1 MGFLPDIEE
10 FKKLVDEIY
19 SKNEVSIAVEEA
31 KKYDIFNLISRVS
44 ALNLFHQNQ
53 TKSVILDAYIEG
65 LLCQTRDQFPS
76 KYTISSGKFR
86 RIINHISDTNLKHLI
101 DPPENMFV
109 QNIMFYG
116 NYRVLNGIDQTPAYN
131 LQHMISVLFA
141 KGIEYP
147 KEFLDET
154 YVLVNGMLKI
164 SEKIVGGILNTE
176 NNHDTDEGKRLV
188 IPSTIE
194 LNKYTELVI
203 TDGTDFRKLFLNR
216 IELLDLVTIE
226 FGVQFESDFNNK
238 SFYTR
243 PFLYN
248 EEKDQYILLNAG
260 LLPTAIVFWITC
272 LAKKH
277 GIFEE
282 VLENYNDYIFYE
294 CQNYLCNLGHKEA
307 LESQMGIDLF
317 SSSGYKE
324 YIASA
329 QNNQLVIVQ
338 YLYDDGKNYNACTL
352 HSTIEKKEFNDV
364 VSERLS
370 YHYSK
375 IIEYGVEKE
384 NIFVIIIINSL
395 GRGMAYGI
403 KTYDYCY
410 PPLRI
415 HPFELMC
422 ISVNEKAESAFIPRY
437 LKAKSNLQT
446 FETGMLSEL
455 NQIEIYCNNNY
466 SFYMNDEF
474 APREVT
480 IYFAPGSSL
489 DYIIRAIQ
497 KEDRRLVKDAHGI
510 RFVEVVLN
518 DEKRKIYVDPNCVK
532 GQEICYYIEF
542 KTLNIWIVVKEIS
555 NVKKINLCY
564 SLVDLISYWL
574 AECRTVLDQIDG
586 CGHTYEIQIL
596 LSDGE
601 DQNYSYIDIENS
613 KSFSETLEIYNS
625 FPIMKVCV
633 SPEAFQYL
641 NYYDNSREKEFITI
655 LIDYICKLVG
665 KKDKINYDLN
675 VLFPNPIQK
684 KLFSLDYQE
693 YHYFE
698 PTKDQANHFVHGED
712 EDTLLDEIGEELLE
726 IGNWNIGVV
735 NNGDR
740 TKIVHEVV
748 GILYRKLQQ
757 EVSVL
762 SPRNLIEILY
772 DDLEKVLFKL
782 MLSQK
787 RYAEDVACYPEK
799 EQEIFEQTNRDN
811 KSSIALR
818 FLIEYI
824 AAVPPKGD
832 INIGENQYERLMAIC
847 SLIID
852 WSYRNDLFYY
862 QIFNTP
868 IEILKSHRIGMK
880 QQEFQHMF
888 SVNEAIRKEQLI
900 ASSVLDNSG
909 DLVEYKS
916 FWEEINDAFEKE
928 YGYSFYQ
935 LKLFTEG
942 LREYSKRQSS
952 NTVYIAKTT
961 DIIEFMSK
969 YDVSFNEE
977 KVGVIID
984 SIALR
989 KREDFLVPPEP
1000 FRKEDV
1006 YPWRFNRELS
1016 FTRRPIIIRG
1026 DEMIWGNR
1034 QLDHMIRFTL
1044 GLINNGKLKAHSSE
1058 MNSLVGRISDE
1069 RGAEFNDFIY
1079 KILVNLNV
1087 FEVHPNISKVNG
1099 VYISENNNTL
1109 GDIDVLIID
1118 REYHK
1123 IIAAEVKNFNFS
1135 KNPYEMHLEYKKMFE
1150 NTKKKKGYYTKH
1162 CRRVD
1167 WCNKHIEDF
1176 KKQYELDDG
1185 SWKVIGLFILSQPLV
1200 SAEIYHKEIKMLTE
1214 KELSVSSIRNIY

>member
-1 MGFLPDIEE
+1 MDFLPDIEKVKN
-10 FKKLVDEIY
+10 FFDGTD
-19 SKNEVSIAVEEA
+19 SKNEISIAVEEA

-53 TKSVILDAYIEG
+53 TKSVILDTYIEG
-65 LLCQTRDQFPS
+65 VLCQTRDQFPS

-86 RIINHISDTNLKHLI
+86 KIINQISDTSLKYSI

-147 KEFLDET
+147 KEFLDAT
-154 YVLVNGMLKI
+154 YILVNGMLEI

-176 NNHDTDEGKRLV
+176 NNHDTDEEKGIM
-188 IPSTIE
+188 IPSAME

-203 TDGTDFRKLFLNR
+203 TNGADFRKLFLNR

-226 FGVQFESDFNNK
+226 FGVQFEGDFDNK

-272 LAKKH
+272 LAKKY

-282 VLENYNDYIFYE
+282 VLENYNDYIFHE
-294 CQNYLCNLGHKEA
+294 CQKYLCNLGHKKV

-317 SSSGYKE
+317 SNSGYKE
-324 YIASA
+324 YIASV

-364 VSERLS
+364 VSKRLS

-384 NIFVIIIINSL
+384 DIFVIIIINSL

-403 KTYDYCY
+403 KKYDYCY

-422 ISVNEKAESAFIPRY
+422 ISINEKAESVFIPRY
-437 LKAKSNLQT
+437 LKAKNNLQT
-446 FETGMLSEL
+446 FETGILSEL

-474 APREVT
+474 APGEVT
-480 IYFAPGSSL
+480 TYFAPGDSL

-497 KEDRRLVKDAHGI
+497 KEDRRLVEDAYGT

-518 DEKRKIYVDPNCVK
+518 DEKRKIYVDPNCAK
-532 GQEICYYIEF
+532 SHEIRYYIEF
-542 KTLNIWIVVKEIS
+542 KTFNIWIVAKEIS
-555 NVKKINLCY
+555 NVRKIDLCY

-574 AECRTVLDQIDG
+574 SECRIVLDQIDG

-596 LSDGE
+596 LSDGA
-601 DQNYSYIDIENS
+601 DQYYYYKENP
-613 KSFSETLEIYNS
+613 KSFSETLEISNL
-625 FPIMKVCV
+625 FPVMEICV

-641 NYYDNSREKEFITI
+641 NYCDNSREKE
-655 LIDYICKLVG
+655 LIAIIIDHICKLVG
-665 KKDKINYDLN
+665 KIDKINYDLN
-675 VLFPNPIQK
+675 ALFPNPIQK
-684 KLFSLDYQE
+684 KIFSLDYQE

-698 PTKDQANHFVHGED
+698 PTENRENHFVHGED
-712 EDTLLDEIGEELLE
+712 EDILLNEIGEEILE
-726 IGNWNIGVV
+726 VENWNIGIVDDE
-735 NNGDR
+735 DR

-748 GILYRKLQQ
+748 GILYKKLQQ

-762 SPRNLIEILY
+762 SSRNLIEVLY

-787 RYAEDVACYPEK
+787 RYAEDIACYPEK

-811 KSSIALR
+811 KSSIALK
-818 FLIEYI
+818 FLIEY
-824 AAVPPKGD
+824 
-832 INIGENQYERLMAIC
+832 
-847 SLIID
+847 
-852 WSYRNDLFYY
+852 
-862 QIFNTP
+862 
-868 IEILKSHRIGMK
+868 
-880 QQEFQHMF
+880 
-888 SVNEAIRKEQLI
+888 
-900 ASSVLDNSG
+900 
-909 DLVEYKS
+909 KS
-916 FWEEINDAFEKE
+916 FGEEINAAFEKE

-942 LREYSKRQSS
+942 LREYSKRQSGD
-952 NTVYIAKTT
+952 TVYVARIM
-961 DIIEFMSK
+961 DIIEFMSA
-969 YDVSFNEE
+969 YNASFNEE
-977 KVGVIID
+977 VVGLIID

-989 KREDFLVPPEP
+989 QREDFLVPPEP

-1044 GLINNGKLKAHSSE
+1044 GLINNGKLKAHSSK

-1079 KILVNLNV
+1079 KILVNFNV
-1087 FEVHPNISKVNG
+1087 FEVYPNISKVNG
-1099 VYISENNNTL
+1099 VYIAENNNTL

-1167 WCNKHIEDF
+1167 WCNKHIDDF
-1176 KKQYELDDG
+1176 KKQYGLDDG
-1185 SWKVIGLFILSQPLV
+1185 DWRVIGVFILSQSLV
-1200 SAEIYHKEIKMLTE
+1200 STEIYHKEIKMLTE

>member
-1 MGFLPDIEE
+1 MDFLPDIEMFRNSFWE
-10 FKKLVDEIY
+10 SD

-31 KKYDIFNLISRVS
+31 KKYDIYNLISRIS

-53 TKSVILDAYIEG
+53 TKSVILDTYIEG
-65 LLCQTRDQFPS
+65 LLHQTRDQFQS

-86 RIINHISDTNLKHLI
+86 RIINQILDTNLKYLI

-131 LQHMISVLFA
+131 LQHMISILFA

-154 YVLVNGMLKI
+154 YILVNGMLKI
-164 SEKIVGGILNTE
+164 SEKIVKGILNTE
-176 NNHDTDEGKRLV
+176 NNHDTDEEKRII
-188 IPSTIE
+188 IPSAME
-194 LNKYTELVI
+194 LNKYAELVI
-203 TDGTDFRKLFLNR
+203 IEGVDFRKLFLNR

-226 FGVQFESDFNNK
+226 FGIEFEDDFYNK

-248 EEKDQYILLNAG
+248 EEQDQYLLLNAG

-272 LAKKH
+272 LAKKY
-277 GIFEE
+277 GIFEK
-282 VLENYNDYIFYE
+282 VLGNYNDYIFHE
-294 CQNYLCNLGHKEA
+294 CKKYLRNLGHQKV
-307 LESQMGIDLF
+307 LESQMNIELF
-317 SSSGYKE
+317 SCSGYKE
-324 YIASA
+324 YIVSV
-329 QNNQLVIVQ
+329 QNNQLMIVQ
-338 YLYDDGKNYNACTL
+338 YLYDDGKNYDACTL
-352 HSTIEKKEFNDV
+352 HSHIGEKDFNDV
-364 VSERLS
+364 VSKRLS

-375 IIEYGVEKE
+375 IVEYGVRKE
-384 NIFVIIIINSL
+384 DIFVIIIINSL
-395 GRGMAYGI
+395 GRGMTYGI

-410 PPLRI
+410 PPLRV

-422 ISVNEKAESAFIPRY
+422 ISINEKSENVFIPRY
-437 LKAKSNLQT
+437 LKAKNSLRT
-446 FETGMLSEL
+446 FETGILSEL

-474 APREVT
+474 APGEVT
-480 IYFAPGSSL
+480 TYFAPGDSL

-497 KEDRRLVKDAHGI
+497 KEDRRLVEDAHGT
-510 RFVEVVLN
+510 RFVEVILN
-518 DEKRKIYVDPNCVK
+518 DEKRKIYVDSNCVER
-532 GQEICYYIEF
+532 QEICYYIEF
-542 KTLNIWIVVKEIS
+542 KTFNIWIVAKEIS
-555 NVKKINLCY
+555 NVKKMDLCY
-564 SLVDLISYWL
+564 SLLDLISYWL
-574 AECRTVLDQIDG
+574 SECRTVLDQIDG
-586 CGHTYEIQIL
+586 CGRTCEIQMIL
-596 LSDGE
+596 SNE
-601 DQNYSYIDIENS
+601 ADQYYYYKENP
-613 KSFSETLEIYNS
+613 KPFTEALEICNL
-625 FPIMKVCV
+625 FPVMEMCV

-641 NYYDNSREKEFITI
+641 NYCDNSREKEFITI
-655 LIDYICKLVG
+655 IIDHIRKLVG
-665 KKDKINYDLN
+665 ETDKIEYDLN
-675 VLFPNPIQK
+675 VLFSNQIQK
-684 KLFSLDYQE
+684 KLFSLDYQK
-693 YHYFE
+693 YRYLE
-698 PTKDQANHFVHGED
+698 PVEDRENHFVHGED
-712 EDTLLDEIGEELLE
+712 EDILLNEIGEELLG
-726 IGNWNIGVV
+726 IGKWNIGIVDD
-735 NNGDR
+735 GDR
-740 TKIVHEVV
+740 TKIAHEVV

-757 EVSVL
+757 EVSIL
-762 SPRNLIEILY
+762 SSRNLIEVLY

-787 RYAEDVACYPEK
+787 RYAEDIACYPEK

-811 KSSIALR
+811 KTSIALK

-824 AAVPPKGD
+824 AAVPPKGN
-832 INIGENQYERLMAIC
+832 INIGENQYERLLAIC

-852 WSYRNDLFYY
+852 WSYKNDLFYY

-900 ASSVLDNSG
+900 ASSVFDNSVN
-909 DLVEYKS
+909 LIEYKS

-928 YGYSFYQ
+928 YGYSLYQ
-935 LKLFTEG
+935 LKLLGEG

-952 NTVYIAKTT
+952 DTVYVAKMK
-961 DIIEFMSK
+961 DIIEFLSK
-969 YDVSFNEE
+969 YDESFNEE
-977 KVGVIID
+977 VVDLIID

-989 KREDFLVPPEP
+989 QREDFLVPPEP

-1006 YPWRFNRELS
+1006 YPWRFNRALS

-1026 DEMIWGNR
+1026 DEVIWGNR
-1034 QLDHMIRFTL
+1034 QIDHMIRFTL

-1058 MNSLVGRISDE
+1058 MNSLVGKISDE
-1069 RGAEFNDFIY
+1069 RGAEFNDLIY
-1079 KILVNLNV
+1079 KLLVNLNV
-1087 FEVHPNISKVNG
+1087 FEVYPNISKVNG
-1099 VYISENNNTL
+1099 VHISENNNTL

-1162 CRRVD
+1162 CRRID
-1167 WCNKHIEDF
+1167 WCNKYIENF
-1176 KKQYELDDG
+1176 KKQYRLDG
-1185 SWKVIGLFILSQPLV
+1185 SGWKVIGVFILSQPLV
-1200 SAEIYHKEIKMLTE
+1200 STEVYHKEIKILTE

>member
-1 MGFLPDIEE
+1 MDFLPDIEK
-10 FKKLVDEIY
+10 FKNFFDGTD
-19 SKNEVSIAVEEA
+19 SKNEISIAVEEA

-53 TKSVILDAYIEG
+53 TKSVILDTYIEG
-65 LLCQTRDQFPS
+65 VLCQTRDQFPS

-86 RIINHISDTNLKHLI
+86 KIINQISDTSLKYSI

-147 KEFLDET
+147 KEFLDAT
-154 YVLVNGMLKI
+154 YILVNGMLEI

-176 NNHDTDEGKRLV
+176 NNHDTDEEKSIM
-188 IPSTIE
+188 IPSAME

-203 TDGTDFRKLFLNR
+203 INGADFRKLFLNR

-226 FGVQFESDFNNK
+226 FGVQFEGDFDNK

-272 LAKKH
+272 LAKKY

-282 VLENYNDYIFYE
+282 VLENYNDYIFHE
-294 CQNYLCNLGHKEA
+294 CQKYLCNLGHKKV
-307 LESQMGIDLF
+307 LESQMSIDLF

-324 YIASA
+324 YIASV

-364 VSERLS
+364 VSKRLS

-384 NIFVIIIINSL
+384 DIFVIIIINSL

-403 KTYDYCY
+403 KKYDYCY

-422 ISVNEKAESAFIPRY
+422 ISINEKAENVFIPRY
-437 LKAKSNLQT
+437 LKAKNNLQT
-446 FETGMLSEL
+446 FETGILSEL

-480 IYFAPGSSL
+480 TYFAPGDSL

-497 KEDRRLVKDAHGI
+497 KEDRRLVEDAYGT

-518 DEKRKIYVDPNCVK
+518 DEKRKIYVDPNCAK
-532 GQEICYYIEF
+532 SHEIRYYIEF
-542 KTLNIWIVVKEIS
+542 KTFNIWIVAKEIS
-555 NVKKINLCY
+555 NVRKIDLCY

-574 AECRTVLDQIDG
+574 SECRIVFDQIDG
-586 CGHTYEIQIL
+586 CGNTYEIQIL
-596 LSDGE
+596 LSDGA
-601 DQNYSYIDIENS
+601 DQYYYYKENP
-613 KSFSETLEIYNS
+613 KSFSETLEISNL
-625 FPIMKVCV
+625 FPVMEICV

-641 NYYDNSREKEFITI
+641 NYCDNSREKE
-655 LIDYICKLVG
+655 LIAIIIDHICKLVG
-665 KKDKINYDLN
+665 KIDKINYDLN
-675 VLFPNPIQK
+675 ALFPNPIQK
-684 KLFSLDYQE
+684 KIFSLDYQE

-698 PTKDQANHFVHGED
+698 PTENRENHFVHGED
-712 EDTLLDEIGEELLE
+712 EDILLNEIGEEILE
-726 IGNWNIGVV
+726 VENWNIGIVDDE
-735 NNGDR
+735 DR

-748 GILYRKLQQ
+748 GILYKKLQQ
-757 EVSVL
+757 EVS
-762 SPRNLIEILY
+762 
-772 DDLEKVLFKL
+772 
-782 MLSQK
+782 
-787 RYAEDVACYPEK
+787 
-799 EQEIFEQTNRDN
+799 
-811 KSSIALR
+811 
-818 FLIEYI
+818 
-824 AAVPPKGD
+824 
-832 INIGENQYERLMAIC
+832 
-847 SLIID
+847 
-852 WSYRNDLFYY
+852 
-862 QIFNTP
+862 
-868 IEILKSHRIGMK
+868 
-880 QQEFQHMF
+880 
-888 SVNEAIRKEQLI
+888 
-900 ASSVLDNSG
+900 
-909 DLVEYKS
+909 
-916 FWEEINDAFEKE
+916 
-928 YGYSFYQ
+928 
-935 LKLFTEG
+935 
-942 LREYSKRQSS
+942 
-952 NTVYIAKTT
+952 
-961 DIIEFMSK
+961 
-969 YDVSFNEE
+969 FNE
-977 KVGVIID
+977 KIVGLIID

-989 KREDFLVPPEP
+989 QREDFLVPPEP

-1044 GLINNGKLKAHSSE
+1044 GLINNGKLKAHSSK

-1079 KILVNLNV
+1079 KILVNFNV
-1087 FEVHPNISKVNG
+1087 FEVYPNISKVNG
-1099 VYISENNNTL
+1099 VYIAENNNTL

-1167 WCNKHIEDF
+1167 WCNKHIDDF
-1176 KKQYELDDG
+1176 KKQYGLDDG
-1185 SWKVIGLFILSQPLV
+1185 DWRVIGVFILSQPLV
-1200 SAEIYHKEIKMLTE
+1200 STEIYHKEIKMLTE

>member
-1 MGFLPDIEE
+1 MDFLPDIEK
-10 FKKLVDEIY
+10 FKNFFDGTD
-19 SKNEVSIAVEEA
+19 SKNEISIAVEEA

-53 TKSVILDAYIEG
+53 TKSVILDTYIEG

-86 RIINHISDTNLKHLI
+86 KIINQISDTSLKYSI

-109 QNIMFYG
+109 QNVMFYG

-147 KEFLDET
+147 KEFLDAT
-154 YVLVNGMLKI
+154 YILVNGMLEI

-176 NNHDTDEGKRLV
+176 NNHDTDEEKGIM
-188 IPSTIE
+188 IPSAME

-203 TDGTDFRKLFLNR
+203 TNGADFRKLFLNR

-226 FGVQFESDFNNK
+226 FGVQFEGDFDNK

-272 LAKKH
+272 LAKKY

-282 VLENYNDYIFYE
+282 VLENYNDYIFHE
-294 CQNYLCNLGHKEA
+294 CQKYLCNLGHKKV

-324 YIASA
+324 YIASV

-364 VSERLS
+364 VSKRLS

-384 NIFVIIIINSL
+384 DIFVIIIINSL

-403 KTYDYCY
+403 KKYDYCY

-422 ISVNEKAESAFIPRY
+422 ISINEKAESVFIPRY
-437 LKAKSNLQT
+437 LKAKNNFQT
-446 FETGMLSEL
+446 FETGILSEL

-474 APREVT
+474 APGEVT
-480 IYFAPGSSL
+480 TYFAPGDSL

-497 KEDRRLVKDAHGI
+497 KEDRRLVEDAYGT

-518 DEKRKIYVDPNCVK
+518 DEKRKIYVDPNCAK
-532 GQEICYYIEF
+532 SHEIRYYIEF
-542 KTLNIWIVVKEIS
+542 KTFNIWIVAKEIS
-555 NVKKINLCY
+555 NVRKIDLCY

-574 AECRTVLDQIDG
+574 SECRIVLDQIDG

-596 LSDGE
+596 LSDGA
-601 DQNYSYIDIENS
+601 DQYYYYKENP
-613 KSFSETLEIYNS
+613 KSFSETLEISNL
-625 FPIMKVCV
+625 FPVMEICV

-641 NYYDNSREKEFITI
+641 NYCDNSREKE
-655 LIDYICKLVG
+655 LIAIIIDHICKLVG
-665 KKDKINYDLN
+665 KIDKINYDLN
-675 VLFPNPIQK
+675 ALFPNPIQK
-684 KLFSLDYQE
+684 KIFSLDYQE

-698 PTKDQANHFVHGED
+698 PTENRENHFVHDED
-712 EDTLLDEIGEELLE
+712 EDILLNEIGEEILE
-726 IGNWNIGVV
+726 VENWNIGIVDDE
-735 NNGDR
+735 DR

-748 GILYRKLQQ
+748 GILYKKLQQ

-762 SPRNLIEILY
+762 SSRNLIEVLY

-787 RYAEDVACYPEK
+787 RYAEDIACYPEK

-811 KSSIALR
+811 KSSIALK

-824 AAVPPKGD
+824 AAVPPKGNID
-832 INIGENQYERLMAIC
+832 IGENQYERLMAIC

-852 WSYRNDLFYY
+852 WSYKNDLFYY

-909 DLVEYKS
+909 DLIEYKS
-916 FWEEINDAFEKE
+916 FGEEINAAFEKE

-942 LREYSKRQSS
+942 LREYSKRQSGD
-952 NTVYIAKTT
+952 TVYVARIM
-961 DIIEFMSK
+961 DIIEFMSA
-969 YDVSFNEE
+969 YNASFNEE
-977 KVGVIID
+977 VVGLIID

-989 KREDFLVPPEP
+989 QREDFLVPPEP

-1044 GLINNGKLKAHSSE
+1044 GLINNGKLKAHSSK

-1079 KILVNLNV
+1079 KILVNFNV
-1087 FEVHPNISKVNG
+1087 FEVYPNISKVNG
-1099 VYISENNNTL
+1099 VYIAENNNTL

-1135 KNPYEMHLEYKKMFE
+1135 KNPYEMHLESKKMFE

-1167 WCNKHIEDF
+1167 WCNKHIDDF
-1176 KKQYELDDG
+1176 KKQYGLDD
-1185 SWKVIGLFILSQPLV
+1185 SDWRVIGVFILSQSLV
-1200 SAEIYHKEIKMLTE
+1200 STEIYHKEIKMLTE